1 MFSARHTKFGC
12 CVGWE
17 EGRWYLDV
25 ATGSRREY
33 RLDAGSGR
41 KGGVTVIRGVY
52 MENKVKAFNVSLEI
66 ETEYRLIWSEL

>member
-1 MFSARHTKFGC
+1 M
-12 CVGWE
+12 
-17 EGRWYLDV
+17 YLDV

-52 MENKVKAFNVSLEI
+52 MENKVKAFKVSLEMKPN
-66 ETEYRLIWSEL
+66 TG